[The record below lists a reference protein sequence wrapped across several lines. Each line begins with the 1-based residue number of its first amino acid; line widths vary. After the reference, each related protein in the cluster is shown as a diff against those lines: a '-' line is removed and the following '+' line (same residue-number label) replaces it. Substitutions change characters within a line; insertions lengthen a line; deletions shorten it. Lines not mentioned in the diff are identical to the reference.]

1 VIINVFK
8 RNAKNQDEIESLSE
22 NEQLLLVN
30 IIIERL
36 INRKENKKLDIRDLR
51 NTGQETW
58 SKENIKEYIDNERNQ
73 WDR

>member
-1 VIINVFK
+1 MSSSAIQKIS
-8 RNAKNQDEIESLSE
+8 DEIENLSE

-36 INRKENKKLDIRDLR
+36 ISRKESKELDIRDLR
-51 NTGQETW
+51 NMGQGTW

-73 WDR
+73 WER